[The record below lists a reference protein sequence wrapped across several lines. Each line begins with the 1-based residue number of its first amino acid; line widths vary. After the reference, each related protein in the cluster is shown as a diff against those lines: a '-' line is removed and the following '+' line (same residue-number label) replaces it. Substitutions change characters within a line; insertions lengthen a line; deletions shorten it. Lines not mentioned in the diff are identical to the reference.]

1 MKATGSMALNFSATV
16 VCQSRTYDVKVPRI
30 LQLVELIS
38 MHLGVETYQLSV
50 SFVGSRAIRQ
60 LNYKFRGKDKPTD
73 VLSFPQIE
81 WSKPRPVK
89 RKLSSIARP
98 RPTTQPL
105 SAPSL
110 LGDVVISIPEAAAN
124 AQRIGQS
131 LPREICFLLVH
142 GMLHLSGYDHEIPAD
157 EKRMRNAQ
165 RLLMQAL
172 GEGRKTPLWAN
183 CIMPKHSSRKRAT

>member
-1 MKATGSMALNFSATV
+1 MALNSSATV
-16 VCQSRTYDVKVPRI
+16 VCQSRTYDVKVPRV

-38 MHLGVETYQLSV
+38 MHLGVENYQLSI

-60 LNYKFRGKDKPTD
+60 LNYNFRGKDKPTD

-81 WSKPRPVK
+81 WPKPRPLK
-89 RKLSSIARP
+89 RKLPNIARS
-98 RPTTQPL
+98 RPASEPVI
-105 SAPSL
+105 APSV

-165 RLLMQAL
+165 RVLMQAL

-183 CIMPKHSSRKRAT
+183 CIKPKHSSRKRAS